1 MKEATRSTLSR
12 LSEIAWFRNTGL
24 RDTDA
29 AEVVSTWQ
37 EAIESCSS
45 ADWEDLCLEAANQY
59 RERLR
64 EVAPA
69 RLNTWNEVV
78 GAVKPVAQA
87 LVRTKTASIVAEHS
101 LPKVFVDTVDWDIL
115 HVLVEAE
122 FADVFPPGFYASQ
135 AYWYVAGHFPCG
147 WRGDFPEGRLLIF

>member
-1 MKEATRSTLSR
+1 MKDATRSTLAT
-12 LSEIAWFRNTGL
+12 LSETAWLRNTGL

-29 AEVVSTWQ
+29 AEVLSSWQ

-45 ADWEDLCLEAANQY
+45 TGWENLCLEAANQY
-59 RERLR
+59 RERLY
-64 EVAPA
+64 EIAPT
-69 RLNTWNEVV
+69 RLDTWNEVV
-78 GAVKPVAQA
+78 GGVKPIAQA
-87 LVRTKTASIVAEHS
+87 LVRTKIASIVAEHS

-115 HVLVEAE
+115 HVLMEAE

-147 WRGDFPEGRLLIF
+147 WRGDFPEGRLVIF